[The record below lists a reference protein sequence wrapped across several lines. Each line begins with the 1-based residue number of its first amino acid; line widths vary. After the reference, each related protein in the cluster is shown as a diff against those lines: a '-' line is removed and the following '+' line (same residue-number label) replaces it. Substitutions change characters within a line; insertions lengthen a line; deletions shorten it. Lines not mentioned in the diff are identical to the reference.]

1 MFESRCATRPPRQPE
16 QLVVRVRIDGTSAW
30 IWRRVFPVKIL
41 PPGPAV
47 ADSTVP
53 KVTAHAL
60 ATELDERRHVGVEAG
75 ARPTGSARDAA
86 AQAVRATT
94 HLSIWLAFLV
104 PTVVQMANGWRAL
117 GDNAYVSLRSFQVLS
132 LHAPLVGTWSSA
144 SSPVVHTFY
153 CLGPL
158 WFWMLAIPV
167 HLDPEQGAL
176 WGSALWCAA
185 ALSLAAEAAWRTK
198 VMACA
203 AVGLVVVDLLWL
215 APPLFADPPWNALFG
230 LFLLVAVIALAWVV
244 ATGSLGWWP
253 ALVVVGSAAVQSHMF
268 FVMTA
273 TALTIGAPVL
283 GVVRRGWPK
292 RSRWLAGGLLAGV
305 FCWVAPVVQQVTGHP
320 GNLTL
325 LVTSGRTGTSAGTG
339 LGFRTLAN
347 AAALP
352 PIWLRH
358 YPMGYLANY
367 HAFVHPDAPVA
378 EGVIVVL
385 AVFVVG
391 AVAWR
396 TGHRD
401 LATLAAV
408 GLVCSVG
415 LVASV
420 ALLPLR
426 NIGSL
431 AYISFSEWV
440 VGIVLWTTALWTIAV
455 VVRALL
461 RGKAVEVRSADHGSG
476 AWETGPWA
484 PLTVV
489 TAMAVVAV
497 IGLRHPPASP
507 FAAQETGAGIQVS
520 NVTHAIERAVPKGPV
535 AFELRLEEQVL
546 AAESLPSQTVRDAS
560 GVVWQLTADGWQT
573 GIPPE
578 QAPSSDPF
586 GSAPPGARKVLVTL
600 KANTVVSAV
609 VVQPSR
615 TGTHS

>member
-1 MFESRCATRPPRQPE
+1 MTP
-16 QLVVRVRIDGTSAW
+16 
-30 IWRRVFPVKIL
+30 
-41 PPGPAV
+41 
-47 ADSTVP
+47 
-53 KVTAHAL
+53 HAL
-60 ATELDERRHVGVEAG
+60 ATELDERRQVGVEAG
-75 ARPTGSARDAA
+75 GRPAGSARGAA
-86 AQAVRATT
+86 VAQTVRATT
-94 HLSIWLAFLV
+94 HLAIWLAFLV

-117 GDNAYVSLRSFQVLS
+117 GDNAYVSFRSFQVFS

-158 WFWMLAIPV
+158 WFWMLAVPV
-167 HLDPEQGAL
+167 HLDPDQGAL

-185 ALSLAAEAAWRTK
+185 ALSLAAEAAWRTN

-203 AVGLVVVDLLWL
+203 AVGLLVVDLLWL
-215 APPLFADPPWNALFG
+215 TPPLFADPPWNALFG
-230 LFLLVAVIALAWVV
+230 VFLLVAVIALAWVV
-244 ATGSLGWWP
+244 AIGSLGWWP

-283 GVVRRGWPK
+283 GVVRRGWPT
-292 RSRWLAGGLLAGV
+292 RSRWLVGGLLAGV
-305 FCWVAPVVQQVTGHP
+305 FCWVAPVVQEMTGHP

-325 LVTSGRTGTSAGTG
+325 LVTSGRAGTSVGTE

-358 YPMGYLANY
+358 YPMGFLANY
-367 HAFVHPDAPVA
+367 RAFVQPAAPVA
-378 EGVIVVL
+378 GGVLVVL

-391 AVAWR
+391 VVAWR

-426 NIGSL
+426 NIGSMTYL
-431 AYISFSEWV
+431 SFSEWV
-440 VGIVLWTTALWTIAV
+440 VGIVLWTTVLWTIAV

-461 RGKAVEVRSADHGSG
+461 RKAVELRSADHQSR
-476 AWETGPWA
+476 AWETGTWA
-484 PLTVV
+484 PLTAV
-489 TAMAVVAV
+489 TAMAIVAV

-507 FAAQETGAGIQVS
+507 FAAQEAGAGIQVT
-520 NVTHAIERAVPKGPV
+520 NITDAIERAVPKGPV
-535 AFELRLEEQVL
+535 AFELRLEDQVL
-546 AAESLPSQTVRDAS
+546 AAESLQSQIVRDAS
-560 GVVWQLTADGWQT
+560 GAVWQLTGDGWQT
-573 GIPPE
+573 GIPSAL
-578 QAPSSDPF
+578 APSSDPF
-586 GSAPPGARKVLVTL
+586 GSAPLGAPKVLVTL

-609 VVQPSR
+609 VVEPSR
-615 TGTHS
+615 TVTHS